1 MPVEVKK
8 PEHDLRTLEMAIL
21 RESAGCSYE
30 NAKVQTFNYGM
41 LDGVVLHLNALA
53 KKLLGIYGVAIG
65 NDPRRAQRM
74 SGVSYRDWDAER
86 AQIDRSD
93 NPWREQ
99 QLKELQFDKERADRL
114 AAEFDG
120 AAWEAV
126 SELEEVLKRRAM
138 ALARTVPPLL
148 EFAQDD
154 LPNEVVFQE
163 KQLGGK
169 LNMPNESMVQITRDG
184 LRFLA
189 TGKALK
195 PKPNQHSPSRMDDDL
210 EIEGGWDL

>member
-1 MPVEVKK
+1 MSVQINKAQ
-8 PEHDLRTLEMAIL
+8 HDLRTLEMAIL

-30 NAKVQTFNYGM
+30 NEKVQTFNYGM

-65 NDPRRAQRM
+65 NDPRRALRM
-74 SGVSYRDWDAER
+74 SGVSYRDWDAEK
-86 AQIDRSD
+86 AQIDRPD

-99 QLKELQFDKERADRL
+99 QLKELQFDRERADRV
-114 AAEFDG
+114 ASEFD
-120 AAWEAV
+120 AEAWEAV
-126 SELEEVLKRRAM
+126 TELEEVLKRRAM
-138 ALARTVPPLL
+138 ALSRTVPPLL

-154 LPNEVVFQE
+154 LPNEVVYAE

-169 LNMPNESMVQITRDG
+169 LNMPSESMVQITREG

-189 TGKALK
+189 TGKALL
-195 PKPNQHSPSRMDDDL
+195 PKPNQHSPSRMDEDL